1 MKEIIK
7 KGIYMLREQ
16 NVEKEHIVMIK
27 VQCPWTVEFLNLY
40 ESPFKQ
46 CILMEFIPGRNLLEE
61 LVVKKSLTVK
71 QIRVYAAEMLACIFS
86 VHRHGYIHSDIKLT
100 NFMLDSYNHIKCATS
115 GSASSFFYLI
125 QCLELYPP
133 HLNFWEV
140 PDTSV
145 LAQWHEIKDT
155 HVQMFSIPHGTSYYC
170 APEVIKFT
178 YKNWSMYGN
187 NGFTFTCDFWSYGVC
202 LYYLLFGHLPFYS
215 RDKLQIPRLII
226 YWEQTLNLKSK
237 RFIPD
242 SGLDLIKKLI
252 CDERSRLGAN
262 GFHEI
267 ACHSFFDNIRWEGL
281 GYRRNPTEIPGP
293 DTLESPDSPEESE
306 LACNNFFPF
315 LCRAKKRKETT
326 YSLSMSR
333 QRVSS
338 LRRTE
343 DELSRM
349 STVQRDGGEPA
360 GHVWQ
365 RPDLTETCQ
374 LLAVRTTHSCIS
386 GLHPPDRDDGELG
399 GLRVPVH

>member
-1 MKEIIK
+1 MVSHLCVCPHRLPSLCGFPMSWHSLYIRWLLQLGAVTVFCEIF
-7 KGIYMLREQ
+7 G
-16 NVEKEHIVMIK
+16 EKSQSVTQQGPMTSGCHPCLSRCLETEESEIFGKLQDEFQEITDATRARAR

-215 RDKLQIPRLII
+215 RDKLQA
-226 YWEQTLNLKSK
+226 S
-237 RFIPD
+237 
-242 SGLDLIKKLI
+242 
-252 CDERSRLGAN
+252 
-262 GFHEI
+262 
-267 ACHSFFDNIRWEGL
+267 
-281 GYRRNPTEIPGP
+281 
-293 DTLESPDSPEESE
+293 
-306 LACNNFFPF
+306 
-315 LCRAKKRKETT
+315 
-326 YSLSMSR
+326 
-333 QRVSS
+333 
-338 LRRTE
+338 
-343 DELSRM
+343 
-349 STVQRDGGEPA
+349 
-360 GHVWQ
+360 
-365 RPDLTETCQ
+365 
-374 LLAVRTTHSCIS
+374 
-386 GLHPPDRDDGELG
+386 
-399 GLRVPVH
+399 